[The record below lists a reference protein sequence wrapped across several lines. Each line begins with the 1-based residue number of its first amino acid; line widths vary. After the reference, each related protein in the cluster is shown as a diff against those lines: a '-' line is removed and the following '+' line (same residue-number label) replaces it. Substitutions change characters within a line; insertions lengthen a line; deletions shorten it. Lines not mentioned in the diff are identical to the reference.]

1 MRVLALDVGDNRIGT
16 ALSDP
21 TGFLASP
28 LTTITRSSEPEDI
41 DSVLRLAQQNDV
53 EAIVVGLPLSLSGRA
68 GPQAKK
74 VTGFTARLSERA
86 AVPVKSVDERYS
98 TAQAERLLR
107 QAGAKPSEDRARVDA
122 AAAAVILQS
131 YLDSQKVPSDG
142 RRDHL

>member
-1 MRVLALDVGDNRIGT
+1 MRVLALDVGDKRIGI

-21 TGFLASP
+21 TRLLASP
-28 LTTITRSSEPEDI
+28 LTTITRRSEPEDI
-41 DSVLRLAQQNDV
+41 DSVLRLAKENTV
-53 EAIVVGLPLSLSGRA
+53 EEIVVGLPLSLSGRA
-68 GPQAKK
+68 GPQARK
-74 VTGFTARLSERA
+74 VTGFTKRLSERA

-131 YLDSQKVPSDG
+131 YLDSG
-142 RRDHL
+142 RAASPQGRDSS